1 MRMVGGHRNAP
12 EVSVVCPPVL
22 DVLAFFFWAV
32 LVSWIFTLILIRLS
46 SFPLSTHTLAHSGYP
61 CVAHYALIPVVIL
74 IALLLSYVLP
84 LVPHP
89 LSHLSLPGNFST
101 HPPHPH
107 LVSSHLPPPISSPDI
122 VKQHLGL
129 YIYPVPYILLTN
141 RYCIVTF
148 PLDRTIRLGV
158 DSPAESLD
166 CWR

>member
-1 MRMVGGHRNAP
+1 MHPRFPWCALL
-12 EVSVVCPPVL
+12 SL
-22 DVLAFFFWAV
+22 TFWLFFLGRFGFV
-32 LVSWIFTLILIRLS
+32 DFHSYPHPSLLLS
-46 SFPLSTHTLAHSGYP
+46 LSTHTLAHSGYP